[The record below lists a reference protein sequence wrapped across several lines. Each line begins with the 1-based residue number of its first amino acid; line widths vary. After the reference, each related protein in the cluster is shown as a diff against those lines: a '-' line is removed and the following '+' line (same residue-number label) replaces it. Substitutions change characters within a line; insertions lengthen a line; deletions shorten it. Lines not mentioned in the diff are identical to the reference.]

1 MLTDIETLQ
10 KELET
15 FHNNVKQSNELSSLL
30 SNIITALNNE
40 EKMFAEQMKALE
52 DTVSSVPEQ
61 LKTGNQDLIQRTLD
75 EINRAKT
82 EYENTVKN
90 YLSVLETLPKTI
102 SDNSEEQYTQFLSS
116 VKKEHGDYVEVLR
129 EAQAKIDKMNSEL
142 ENKYNAFLAKMESTN
157 MDQIYKVCLDMD
169 KKINNKLTLILVGV
183 AAAIILSIVAIIL

>member
-40 EKMFAEQMKALE
+40 EKMFAEKMKALE

-129 EAQAKIDKMNSEL
+129 KTQTKIDKMNSEL

>member
-40 EKMFAEQMKALE
+40 EKMFAEKMKALE

-169 KKINNKLTLILVGV
+169 KKINNKLTLIIAGV
-183 AAAIILSIVAIIL
+183 AVAIILSVVAIIL

>member
-40 EKMFAEQMKALE
+40 EKMFAEKMKALE

-61 LKTGNQDLIQRTLD
+61 LKTGNQDLIQHTLD

>member
-40 EKMFAEQMKALE
+40 EKMFAEKMKALE

>member
-40 EKMFAEQMKALE
+40 EKMFAEKMKALE

-183 AAAIILSIVAIIL
+183 AAAIILSIAAIIL

>member
-40 EKMFAEQMKALE
+40 EKMFAEKMKALE

-169 KKINNKLTLILVGV
+169 KKMALRKILCKKESKQ
-183 AAAIILSIVAIIL
+183 IRK

>member
-1 MLTDIETLQ
+1 
-10 KELET
+10 
-15 FHNNVKQSNELSSLL
+15 
-30 SNIITALNNE
+30 
-40 EKMFAEQMKALE
+40 MFAEKMKALE

>member
-30 SNIITALNNE
+30 SNIISALNNE
-40 EKMFAEQMKALE
+40 EKMFAEKMKALE

-129 EAQAKIDKMNSEL
+129 EAQTKIDKMSSEL

-183 AAAIILSIVAIIL
+183 AAAVILSIVAIIL